1 MSNPLESLTANIWV
15 TIKIVTTNT
24 ASASNE
30 NNPTVDVIIKNQKEN
45 PAVTASPLNL
55 GEESSILDR
64 IDERYK
70 TGLS

>member
-1 MSNPLESLTANIWV
+1 MSNPLESLTANICVIIKV
-15 TIKIVTTNT
+15 TITNI
-24 ASASNE
+24 ASVSKE
-30 NNPTVDVIIKNQKEN
+30 NNPIADEIIKNQKEN

-64 IDERYK
+64 IDECYK

>member
-1 MSNPLESLTANIWV
+1 
-15 TIKIVTTNT
+15 VTTNT
-24 ASASNE
+24 ASASKE

-64 IDERYK
+64 IDECYK